1 MFNGKHPALKGV
13 RWEMSV
19 RVTEKHSFR
28 VDGIRH
34 VFHLPA
40 EFRADSHHHRFH
52 FVHRRFNGRR
62 LAAVRALSEV
72 TAMRGAPFGRGNSSL
87 GQLQQDLAHEA
98 SRYG

>member
-28 VDGIRH
+28 LGGIRH

-40 EFRADSHHHRFH
+40 EFRANSHHHWFH
-52 FVHRRFNGRR
+52 FVRTRFNGRR

-87 GQLQQDLAHEA
+87 G
-98 SRYG
+98 

>member
-1 MFNGKHPALKGV
+1 
-13 RWEMSV
+13 MSV

-28 VDGIRH
+28 LDGISH

-40 EFRADSHHHRFH
+40 EFRTNSHHHRFH
-52 FVHRRFNGRR
+52 FVRTRFNGRR

-87 GQLQQDLAHEA
+87 GQSQQDFAREA
-98 SRYG
+98 SRHG

>member
-1 MFNGKHPALKGV
+1 
-13 RWEMSV
+13 MSV

-28 VDGIRH
+28 LDGIRH

-40 EFRADSHHHRFH
+40 EFRTNSHHRQFH
-52 FVHRRFNGRR
+52 FARTRFNRR

-87 GQLQQDLAHEA
+87 GQSQQDLAQET
-98 SRYG
+98 SRYW